1 MIYVAKYYYFTSLQ
15 AVSKLILKEVE
26 TSYTTRSLKKMSTP
40 SNTST
45 QSERRTHN
53 RITFNAEILMQCGNE
68 EWSCNL
74 LDISLKGMLVEP
86 PQNLDINLDNP
97 CGMALFLG
105 EDIAIHARVNI
116 IRSNGNNWGLKWLQI
131 DSNSMQHLRRL
142 IELNT
147 SNPAMLMREL
157 SELG

>member
-1 MIYVAKYYYFTSLQ
+1 MN
-15 AVSKLILKEVE
+15 
-26 TSYTTRSLKKMSTP
+26 TTMQTP
-40 SNTST
+40 
-45 QSERRTHN
+45 SERRSYN
-53 RITFNAEILMQCGNE
+53 RIPFNAEILMQCGHE

-86 PQNLDINLDNP
+86 PDNLDINMDNP

-105 EDIAIHARVNI
+105 EDISIHARVNI
-116 IRSNGNNWGLKWLQI
+116 IRSSDGNWGLKWLQI
-131 DSNSMQHLRRL
+131 DVSSLQNLRRL

-147 SNPAMLMREL
+147 NNPAMLMREL

>member
-1 MIYVAKYYYFTSLQ
+1 MN
-15 AVSKLILKEVE
+15 
-26 TSYTTRSLKKMSTP
+26 TTMQTP
-40 SNTST
+40 
-45 QSERRTHN
+45 SERRSYN
-53 RITFNAEILMQCGNE
+53 RIPFNAEILMQCGHE

-86 PQNLDINLDNP
+86 PENLDINMDNP

-105 EDIAIHARVNI
+105 EDISIHARVNI
-116 IRSNGNNWGLKWLQI
+116 IRSSDDNWGLKWLQI
-131 DSNSMQHLRRL
+131 DDNSLQHLRRL

>member
-1 MIYVAKYYYFTSLQ
+1 MH
-15 AVSKLILKEVE
+15 ILCISESIAILNVTEVLVNFSV
-26 TSYTTRSLKKMSTP
+26 TKKSLKKQDITVNKP
-40 SNTST
+40 A
-45 QSERRTHN
+45 QAERRNYN
-53 RITFNAEILMQCGNE
+53 RIPFNAEILMQSGHE

-86 PQNLDINLDNP
+86 PENLDIDMDNP

-105 EDIAIHARVNI
+105 DNISIHARVNI
-116 IRSNGNNWGLKWLQI
+116 IRSSGGNWGLKWLQV
-131 DSNSMQHLRRL
+131 DVGSLQHLRRL

>member
-1 MIYVAKYYYFTSLQ
+1 MNK
-15 AVSKLILKEVE
+15 
-26 TSYTTRSLKKMSTP
+26 
-40 SNTST
+40 ST
-45 QSERRTHN
+45 QSERRIYN
-53 RITFNAEILMQCGNE
+53 RIPFTAEILMQCGHE

-86 PQNLDINLDNP
+86 PENIEIDMNNP

-105 EDIAIHARVNI
+105 EDISIHARVNI
-116 IRSNGNNWGLKWLQI
+116 VRSSKGNWGLKWLQI
-131 DSNSMQHLRRL
+131 DVASLQHLRRL

-147 SNPAMLMREL
+147 NDQAMLTREL

>member
-1 MIYVAKYYYFTSLQ
+1 MNKTIESEQT
-15 AVSKLILKEVE
+15 
-26 TSYTTRSLKKMSTP
+26 
-40 SNTST
+40 
-45 QSERRTHN
+45 ERRSYN
-53 RITFNAEILMQCGNE
+53 RIPFNAEILMQCGDV

-86 PQNLDINLDNP
+86 PANLDIDITKP

-105 EDIAIHARVNI
+105 EGVSIHARVNI
-116 IRSNGNNWGLKWLQI
+116 IRSDNGNWGLKWLQI
-131 DSNSMQHLRRL
+131 DVNSLQHLRRL

>member
-1 MIYVAKYYYFTSLQ
+1 MVTFCALLHKWTP
-15 AVSKLILKEVE
+15 KLNKSE
-26 TSYTTRSLKKMSTP
+26 
-40 SNTST
+40 
-45 QSERRTHN
+45 QSERRSYN
-53 RITFNAEILMQCGNE
+53 RIPFTAEILMQCGDE

-86 PQNLDINLDNP
+86 PESLDIDISKP

-105 EDIAIHARVNI
+105 EDISIHARVNI
-116 IRSNGNNWGLKWLQI
+116 IRSEDGNWGLKWLQI
-131 DSNSMQHLRRL
+131 DANSLQHLRRL

-147 SNPAMLMREL
+147 NNPAMLMREL

>member
-1 MIYVAKYYYFTSLQ
+1 MN
-15 AVSKLILKEVE
+15 
-26 TSYTTRSLKKMSTP
+26 TTMQTP
-40 SNTST
+40 
-45 QSERRTHN
+45 SERRSYN
-53 RITFNAEILMQCGNE
+53 RIPFNAEILMQCGHE

-86 PQNLDINLDNP
+86 PENLDINMDNP
-97 CGMALFLG
+97 CGVALFLG
-105 EDIAIHARVNI
+105 EDISIHARVNI
-116 IRSNGNNWGLKWLQI
+116 IRSSDDNWGLKWLQI
-131 DSNSMQHLRRL
+131 DDNSLQHLRRL

>member
-1 MIYVAKYYYFTSLQ
+1 MN
-15 AVSKLILKEVE
+15 
-26 TSYTTRSLKKMSTP
+26 TTMQTP
-40 SNTST
+40 
-45 QSERRTHN
+45 SERRSYN
-53 RITFNAEILMQCGNE
+53 RIPFNAEILMQCGHE

-86 PQNLDINLDNP
+86 PDNLDINMDNP

-105 EDIAIHARVNI
+105 EDISIHARVNI
-116 IRSNGNNWGLKWLQI
+116 IRSSDDNWGLKWLQI
-131 DSNSMQHLRRL
+131 DDNSLQHLRRL

>member
-1 MIYVAKYYYFTSLQ
+1 MPFDFQVYKQSH
-15 AVSKLILKEVE
+15 SKIE
-26 TSYTTRSLKKMSTP
+26 TKLDTLM
-40 SNTST
+40 NTSIE
-45 QSERRTHN
+45 SERRSYN
-53 RITFNAEILMQCGNE
+53 RIPFNAEILMQCGHE

-86 PQNLDINLDNP
+86 PENLDINLDNP

-105 EDIAIHARVNI
+105 EDISIHARVNI
-116 IRSNGNNWGLKWLQI
+116 IRSNDDNWGLKWLQI
-131 DSNSMQHLRRL
+131 DANSLQHLRRL

-147 SNPAMLMREL
+147 NNPAMLMREL

>member
-1 MIYVAKYYYFTSLQ
+1 MN
-15 AVSKLILKEVE
+15 
-26 TSYTTRSLKKMSTP
+26 TTMQ
-40 SNTST
+40 T
-45 QSERRTHN
+45 QSERRSYN
-53 RITFNAEILMQCGNE
+53 RIPFNAEILMQCGNE

-74 LDISLKGMLVEP
+74 LDISLKGLLVEP
-86 PQNLDINLDNP
+86 PENLDINMDNP

-105 EDIAIHARVNI
+105 EDISIHARVNI
-116 IRSNGNNWGLKWLQI
+116 IRSSDDNWGLKWLQI
-131 DSNSMQHLRRL
+131 DDNSLQHLRRL

>member
-1 MIYVAKYYYFTSLQ
+1 MNI
-15 AVSKLILKEVE
+15 
-26 TSYTTRSLKKMSTP
+26 
-40 SNTST
+40 ST
-45 QSERRTHN
+45 QSERRIYN
-53 RITFNAEILMQCGNE
+53 RIPFTAEILMQCGHE

-86 PQNLDINLDNP
+86 PENIEIDMNNP

-105 EDIAIHARVNI
+105 EDISIHARVNI
-116 IRSNGNNWGLKWLQI
+116 VRSSKGNWGLKWLQI
-131 DSNSMQHLRRL
+131 DVASLQHLRRL

-147 SNPAMLMREL
+147 NDQAMLTREL

>member
-1 MIYVAKYYYFTSLQ
+1 M
-15 AVSKLILKEVE
+15 
-26 TSYTTRSLKKMSTP
+26 
-40 SNTST
+40 NTSMQT
-45 QSERRTHN
+45 PSERRSYN
-53 RITFNAEILMQCGNE
+53 RIPFNAEILMQCGHE

-86 PQNLDINLDNP
+86 PENLDINMDNP

-105 EDIAIHARVNI
+105 EDISIHARVNI
-116 IRSNGNNWGLKWLQI
+116 IRSSDDNWGLKWLQI
-131 DSNSMQHLRRL
+131 DANSLQHLRRL

>member
-1 MIYVAKYYYFTSLQ
+1 MTHIYDSQYFIKVRTL
-15 AVSKLILKEVE
+15 KLNN
-26 TSYTTRSLKKMSTP
+26 P
-40 SNTST
+40 S
-45 QSERRTHN
+45 QSERRIYN
-53 RITFNAEILMQCGNE
+53 RIPFTAEILMQSGSE

-86 PQNLDINLDNP
+86 PENIDINLSNP

-105 EDIAIHARVNI
+105 EDIAIHARVSI
-116 IRSNGNNWGLKWLQI
+116 IRSDDNNWGLKWLQI
-131 DSNSMQHLRRL
+131 DVNSLQHLRHL
-142 IELNT
+142 IELNV

>member
-1 MIYVAKYYYFTSLQ
+1 MN
-15 AVSKLILKEVE
+15 
-26 TSYTTRSLKKMSTP
+26 TTMQ
-40 SNTST
+40 T
-45 QSERRTHN
+45 QSERRSYN
-53 RITFNAEILMQCGNE
+53 RIPFNAEILMQCGHE

-86 PQNLDINLDNP
+86 PDNLDINMDNP

-105 EDIAIHARVNI
+105 EDISIHARVNI
-116 IRSNGNNWGLKWLQI
+116 IRSSDDNWGLKWLQI
-131 DSNSMQHLRRL
+131 DDNSLQHLRRL

>member
-1 MIYVAKYYYFTSLQ
+1 MDTQLN
-15 AVSKLILKEVE
+15 
-26 TSYTTRSLKKMSTP
+26 TT
-40 SNTST
+40 T
-45 QSERRTHN
+45 QSERRSYS
-53 RITFNAEILMQCGNE
+53 RIPFTAEILMQCGHE

-86 PQNLDINLDNP
+86 PDNLDIDIKKP

-105 EDIAIHARVNI
+105 EDISIHARVTITHVN
-116 IRSNGNNWGLKWLQI
+116 NGLWGLKWLQI
-131 DSNSMQHLRRL
+131 DVASLQHLRRL

-147 SNPAMLMREL
+147 NDPAMLTREI

>member
-1 MIYVAKYYYFTSLQ
+1 MGISEHFQGISQSL
-15 AVSKLILKEVE
+15 AILILRGREV
-26 TSYTTRSLKKMSTP
+26 TKVRILSIIYQFGHKMDKTE
-40 SNTST
+40 
-45 QSERRTHN
+45 QSERRNYN
-53 RITFNAEILMQCGNE
+53 RIPFTVEILMQCGNE

-86 PQNLDINLDNP
+86 PENLDIDITKP

-105 EDIAIHARVNI
+105 EGVSIHARVNI
-116 IRSNGNNWGLKWLQI
+116 THTSNGNWGLKWLQI
-131 DSNSMQHLRRL
+131 DVSSLQNLRRL

-147 SNPAMLMREL
+147 NNPAMLMREL